1 MKIAKLAGALA
12 LLAGTVSAEPF
23 KDGDTVVFFGDS
35 ITHGGFYHE
44 YVTDFYRTRYPEAK
58 IRFVNSGIGGDTAKG
73 ALPRIAVDVAEYNPT
88 WVGFHFGMNDID
100 RGAYTATP
108 SARQLIRAD
117 AAQKGYRRNL
127 DALIT
132 AVRKTVPDA
141 RHVYFTP
148 TIYDDTAEPTNIP
161 PGATGW
167 AVVNQVGCNAG
178 LALMAGHVLAAA
190 GRDGAMGVDWY
201 TPLERWLMARRPTDP
216 HYMLTR
222 WDRVHPGALGHAIM
236 AWCFLKAQ
244 GVPATV
250 SDVALD
256 AAEGTVTRCE
266 NATVRE
272 VAKTADGIACTVI
285 ANALPFPM
293 PPEARIALDEFAV
306 EETLNREVFA
316 VSGLGGGVYA
326 LSIDGIEVA
335 RADAATLAKGLRLGF
350 NEKTPQYRQAQA
362 FFERNAELAQRERVL
377 RNAHSARWAYGG
389 RGAPVDDVKAFAA
402 WFEKNEKDKSG
413 HFARFVPGYLEY
425 WPHYRETREQL
436 RSDQEKAR
444 EMVRPVAHRYEVKRV
459 PELKCSVCSNVR
471 VRI

>member
-1 MKIAKLAGALA
+1 MEIAKLAGALA

-73 ALPRIAVDVAEYNPT
+73 ALTRIAVDVAEYDPT

-108 SARQLIRAD
+108 SPWQLIRAD

-127 DALIT
+127 DALVA
-132 AVRKTVPDA
+132 AVRKAVPGA
-141 RHVYFTP
+141 KHVYFTP
-148 TIYDDTAEPTNIP
+148 TIYDDTAVPTNVP
-161 PGATGW
+161 SGATGW

-178 LALMAGHVLAAA
+178 LGLMAGHVLAAA
-190 GRDGAMGVDWY
+190 KRDGALAVDWY
-201 TPLERWLMARRPTDP
+201 TPLERWLMARRPKDP

-222 WDRVHPGALGHAIM
+222 WDRVHPEALGHAIM

-256 AAEGTVTRCE
+256 AAVGTVTRCE
-266 NATVRE
+266 NATADE
-272 VAKTADGIACTVI
+272 VARTADGIACTVL
-285 ANALPFPM
+285 AKSLPFPV
-293 PPEARIALDEFAV
+293 PPEARVALGKFAV

-316 VSGLGGGVYA
+316 VSGLEDGVYA
-326 LSIDGIEVA
+326 LCIDGAEVA

-362 FFERNAELAQRERVL
+362 FFAHNAELARRERML
-377 RNAHSARWAYGG
+377 RNSHSARWAYGG
-389 RGAPVDDVKAFAA
+389 RGAPVDDMKAFAA
-402 WFEKNEKDKSG
+402 WFEENEKDKTG
-413 HFARFVPGYLEY
+413 YFAGFVPGYLEY
-425 WPHYRETREQL
+425 WPHYRETRERL
-436 RSDQEKAR
+436 WSDQEKAR
-444 EMVRPVAHRYEVKRV
+444 KMVSPVAHRYVVKRV
-459 PELKCSVCSNVR
+459 AE
-471 VRI
+471 

>member
-1 MKIAKLAGALA
+1 MRIAKLAGALA
-12 LLAGTVSAEPF
+12 LLAGTASAEPF

-58 IRFVNSGIGGDTAKG
+58 IRFVNSGIGGDTASG

-100 RGAYTATP
+100 RGAYTSTP
-108 SARQLIRAD
+108 SSRQLIRAD

-127 DALIT
+127 DALIR
-132 AVRKTVPDA
+132 AVRQAVPDA

-148 TIYDDTAEPTNIP
+148 TIYDDTAVPTNIP

-178 LALMAGHVLAAA
+178 LGLMAGHVLAAA
-190 GRDGAMGVDWY
+190 GRDGAQGVDWY
-201 TPLERWLMARRPTDP
+201 TPLERWLMARRPKDP

-222 WDRVHPGALGHAIM
+222 WDRVHPGPLGHAIM

-256 AAEGTVTRCE
+256 ASEGTVTRSE
-266 NATVRE
+266 NATITE
-272 VAKTADGIACTVI
+272 VVKTADGLSCMVLAK
-285 ANALPFPM
+285 ALPFPV
-293 PPEARIALDEFAV
+293 PPEAHEALGEYAV
-306 EETLNREVFA
+306 EETLHREVFA
-316 VSGLGGGVYA
+316 VSGLTDGDYS
-326 LSIDGIEVA
+326 LSIDGIEVS
-335 RADAATLAKGLRLGF
+335 RADAAALAKGLRLGF
-350 NEKTPQYRQAQA
+350 NKKTPQYCQAQE
-362 FFERNAELAQRERVL
+362 FFVRNAALAARERKM
-377 RNAHSARWAYGG
+377 RNSHSARWAYGG

-402 WFEKNEKDKSG
+402 WFDKNEKDKSS
-413 HFARFVPGYLEY
+413 HFAKFVSGYLEY

-436 RSDQEKAR
+436 WSEQEKAR
-444 EMVRPVAHRYEVKRV
+444 EMVRPVKRRYVVKRLV
-459 PELKCSVCSNVR
+459 E
-471 VRI
+471 

>member
-1 MKIAKLAGALA
+1 MKIAKKLAGALA
-12 LLAGTVSAEPF
+12 LLAGTVLAEPF

-132 AVRKTVPDA
+132 AVRKAVPDA

-178 LALMAGHVLAAA
+178 LALMAGHVLAEARRNDA
-190 GRDGAMGVDWY
+190 LGVDWY

-272 VAKTADGIACTVI
+272 VAKTADGIACTVL
-285 ANALPFPM
+285 ANALPFPV
-293 PPEARIALDEFAV
+293 PPEARVALGEFAV

-316 VSGLGGGVYA
+316 VSGLGDGVYA

-335 RADAATLAKGLRLGF
+335 HADAATLAKGLRLGF
-350 NEKTPQYRQAQA
+350 NEKTPQYRQAQV
-362 FFERNAELAQRERVL
+362 FFARNAEFAQRERVL

-402 WFEKNEKDKSG
+402 WFEKNEKDKSS
-413 HFARFVPGYLEY
+413 HFAKFVPGYLEY

-436 RSDQEKAR
+436 WSDQEKAR
-444 EMVRPVAHRYEVKRV
+444 ETVRPLAHRYVVKRACV
-459 PELKCSVCSNVR
+459 SR
-471 VRI
+471 